1 MMNFG
6 LYTSKHTVK
15 LIDMSVGEILA
26 SGEEGVQRWL
36 KAYEDN
42 YTLVLLN

>member
-6 LYTSKHTVK
+6 LYTTKDTVE
-15 LIDMSVGEILA
+15 LIDMGEGEILA
-26 SGEEGVQRWL
+26 TGKEGIQKWL
-36 KAYEDN
+36 MAYKDN